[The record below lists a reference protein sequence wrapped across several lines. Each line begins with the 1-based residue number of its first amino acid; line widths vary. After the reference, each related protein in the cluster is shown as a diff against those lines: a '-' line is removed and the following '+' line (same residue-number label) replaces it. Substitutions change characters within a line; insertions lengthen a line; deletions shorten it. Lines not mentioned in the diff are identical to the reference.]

1 MILLGVGK
9 GKLTDGLDV
18 DVKILRKLLM
28 FLTQQWRGGA
38 NYQVKGAL
46 EEKHWGY

>member
-18 DVKILRKLLM
+18 DVKILRKLM

>member
-28 FLTQQWRGGA
+28 FLTQQWRGGPIIKS
-38 NYQVKGAL
+38 KG
-46 EEKHWGY
+46 H